1 MPDPLAPAIGAHLAT
16 LNLFREPDG
25 TLEITVAEGVGALH
39 EIDRVRFGGKP
50 IDYIEARI
58 VEAADRIRARLGLPA
73 SDPVRAQ
80 FESECG

>member
-1 MPDPLAPAIGAHLAT
+1 MAHLAT

-25 TLEITVAEGVGALH
+25 TLKITVAEGVGALQ

-58 VEAADRIRARLGLPA
+58 VEAAGRMRARIDPA
-73 SDPVRAQ
+73 CCRCAQ
-80 FESECG
+80 HDEARERYESECG